1 MIDRED
7 SATSIKFTFVES
19 YEIWHHP
26 AWLSQTTAT
35 SKNFR
40 FPRDLEKA
48 RFYCKQKQDRRIC
61 TDVDRPVP
69 VSCLL
74 LENSAV
80 AVVVVV
86 ESAVA
91 FVVAVAVV
99 VVVVVEERLAVECVA
114 FELETETNKAIS

>member
-1 MIDRED
+1 MLSPYWSRPQ
-7 SATSIKFTFVES
+7 SSGHLSPFPLGFVLSLALQLTSSQFLRKLGRLAPAVRQHFAVE
-19 YEIWHHP
+19 
-26 AWLSQTTAT
+26 T
-35 SKNFR
+35 
-40 FPRDLEKA
+40 
-48 RFYCKQKQDRRIC
+48 
-61 TDVDRPVP
+61 VP

-99 VVVVVEERLAVECVA
+99 VVVVVAE
-114 FELETETNKAIS
+114 